1 MIAWF
6 ARNHVAANLLMV
18 TILFTGLMSLKLNIP
33 LEIFPS
39 FESDTISVQISLRGA
54 TPEDAEL
61 SLATRVEESVS
72 DLEGVKEIRS
82 RSVEGG
88 STVTIE
94 VDQGYD
100 PRELLADVKSRVDE
114 IGTFPAEADE
124 PVIALATYKRDVITV
139 AVSGGL
145 SEREL
150 RSYAEQVRDD
160 LLQLDGV
167 TQVELDGVRSY
178 EIAIEIS
185 QDRLRAYDLTLS
197 EVADRIAASSLDLS
211 AGNIRTDGGDI
222 LIRSKGQA
230 YSREEFE
237 PLVIKTHPDGSL
249 LRLGDLAQVTDG
261 FEESALRTRFNGVPA
276 AMIEVYRVGD
286 QSAIA
291 VADTVKAYIE
301 RQQPSLPQGLNL
313 SYWDDNSEVV
323 KSRINTLLTN
333 AVQGGILV
341 LLLLT
346 LFLRPSI
353 AFWVFLGIPVSFMG
367 AFLLMPVFGVTLNV
381 ISLFGFILVLG
392 IVVDDAIVTGENI
405 YSHLRNAESGLQ
417 AAVRGTQEV
426 AIPVTFGVLT
436 TVAAFLPIGFIEG
449 ARGALFAQ
457 IPVVVIPVL
466 LFSLIESKFVLPAHL
481 KHLKLRHE
489 NVDKQGRLSRF
500 QQSFADGFE
509 NMVVRYYRPLLDV
522 AVRHRLTTLAIF
534 TGVFILIMA
543 MIMSGWTR
551 FVFFPRVQSDTA
563 RASLTMPSGTPFEVT
578 DRYIVRM
585 VEAARELQDTYRDPD
600 TGESAI
606 LNIYSTSGTG
616 GSTEEGRVRF
626 ELLPAEQRDESIS
639 TSRIVQEWRDRIGPV
654 PGAETLTFRAEIG
667 RASDPVDIQLR
678 SGRVSDL
685 EAMAEQVKARLAT
698 YPTLYDITDNL
709 SDGKEELQL
718 ELTEQAH
725 LLGLTRS
732 DIIRQVRQKFFGIE
746 VQRVQRGRDDV
757 RVMVRLPLD
766 ERQAISGLRD
776 VLISTAQGQVP
787 LDTVATLVPGQSPAA
802 IYRVDQQRT
811 VSVVADMDKQN
822 TNTTVLNRDLD
833 QFLSELVRQYPG
845 ASYSLEGEAREQRE
859 SFTSLALGLAFVFF
873 VIYSLL
879 AIPFRSYLQPLIV
892 MSVIPF
898 GAIGAII
905 GHWIMGMDLTIMSL
919 LGLMALIGVVV
930 NDSLVLVDFT
940 NKRRRELQDAGEHS
954 HFEATRQ
961 AVLIAGVA
969 RFRPVMLT
977 SLTTFIGLMP
987 LLFEKAVQA
996 QFLIPMAV
1004 SLGFGIIFAT
1014 LVTLIMVPVNFMLLE
1029 DLRRLGRRLSGQPA
1043 PDPAET
1049 AHAKQVS
1056 TH

>member
-18 TILFTGLMSLKLNIP
+18 TILFTGLMSLKVNIP

-61 SLATRVEESVS
+61 SLATRVEEAVS
-72 DLEGVKEIRS
+72 DLEGVEELRS

-88 STVTIE
+88 TTVTIE
-94 VDQGYD
+94 VESGYD

-114 IGTFPAEADE
+114 IGTFPAEAEE
-124 PVIALATYKRDVITV
+124 PVIALATFKRDVITV
-139 AVSGGL
+139 AVSGDL

-185 QDRLRAYDLTLS
+185 QDRLRAYDLTLG
-197 EVADRIAASSLDLS
+197 EVADRIADSSLDLS

-230 YSREEFE
+230 YSRDEFE
-237 PLVIKTHPDGSL
+237 PVVIKTHPDGSL

-276 AMIEVYRVGD
+276 AMIQVYRVGD

-291 VADTVKAYIE
+291 VADAVKDYIA
-301 RQQPSLPQGLNL
+301 RQQPTLPQGLNL
-313 SYWDDNSEVV
+313 SYWDDDSEIV

-333 AVQGGILV
+333 AVQGGVLV

-353 AFWVFLGIPVSFMG
+353 AFWVFIGIPVSFMG
-367 AFLLMPVFGVTLNV
+367 AFLVMPVFGVTLN
-381 ISLFGFILVLG
+381 ILSLFGFILVLG

-405 YSHLRNAESGLQ
+405 YSHLRGAESSLQ
-417 AAVRGTQEV
+417 ASIRGTQEV

-489 NVDKQGRLSRF
+489 NVEQQGRLAQF
-500 QQSFADGFE
+500 QQGFADGFE
-509 NMVVRYYRPLLDV
+509 RLILRYYRPLLET
-522 AVRHRLTTLAIF
+522 AVQQRLTTLALF
-534 TGVFILIMA
+534 TGVFILILA

-563 RASLTMPSGTPFEVT
+563 RASLSMPSGTPFEVT

-585 VEAARELQDTYRDPD
+585 VEAARELQEQYRDPA

-626 ELLPAEQRDESIS
+626 ELLTSEQRDESIS
-639 TSRIVQEWRDRIGPV
+639 TRKIVQQWRERIGPI

-667 RASDPVDIQLR
+667 RASDPVDVQLR
-678 SGRVSDL
+678 SSRVADL
-685 EAMAEQVKARLAT
+685 EAMATDVKARLKT
-698 YPTLYDITDNL
+698 YPTLFDITDNL

-757 RVMVRLPLD
+757 RVMVRLPLA

-776 VLISTAQGQVP
+776 VLISTSQGQVP
-787 LDTVATLVPGQSPAA
+787 LDAVARLVPGQSPAA
-802 IYRVDQQRT
+802 IDRVDQQRT

-822 TNTTVLNRDLD
+822 TNTTVLNRDLE
-833 QFLSELVRQYPG
+833 QFLTELVRQYPG
-845 ASYSLEGEAREQRE
+845 ASFSLEGEAREQRE
-859 SFTSLALGLAFVFF
+859 SFSSLALGLGFVFF

-961 AVLIAGVA
+961 AVLVSGVA

-1029 DLRRLGRRLSGQPA
+1029 DLRRLGRRLFGEQESGQSEPA
-1043 PDPAET
+1043 RTE
-1049 AHAKQVS
+1049 KLS

>member
-18 TILFTGLMSLKLNIP
+18 TILFTGLMSLKYNIP
-33 LEIFPS
+33 LEVFPS
-39 FESDTISVQISLRGA
+39 FETDTISVNVSLRGA

-61 SLATRVEESVS
+61 SLATRVEEAVS
-72 DLEGVKEIRS
+72 DLEGVKQINS

-88 STVTIE
+88 ATITIE
-94 VDQGYD
+94 VDSGYD
-100 PRELLADVKSRVDE
+100 ARELLADVKSRVDE
-114 IGTFPAEADE
+114 IGTFPSEADQ
-124 PVIALATYKRDVITV
+124 PVISLATFKRDVITV
-139 AVSGGL
+139 AVAGEL
-145 SEREL
+145 SEHEL
-150 RSYAEQVRDD
+150 RGYAERVRDD
-160 LLQLDGV
+160 LLRTPGI
-167 TQVELDGVRSY
+167 TQVELDGVRNY
-178 EIAIEIS
+178 EIAIELS
-185 QDRLRAYDLTLS
+185 QDQLRAYDLTLS
-197 EVADRIAASSLDLS
+197 EVAERIGNSSLDLS

-230 YSREEFE
+230 YYRDQFE
-237 PLVIKTHPDGSL
+237 PLVIKANTDGSL
-249 LRLGDLAQVTDG
+249 LRLRDIANVTDG
-261 FEESALRTRFNGVPA
+261 FEESALRTRFNGKPA
-276 AMIEVYRVGD
+276 AMLDVYRVGD
-286 QSAIA
+286 QSAIE
-291 VADTVKAYIE
+291 VADKVKAYVHK
-301 RQQPSLPQGLNL
+301 QQANLPQGLEL
-313 SYWDDNSEVV
+313 SYWGDGSLLV
-323 KSRINTLLTN
+323 KSRIKTLTTN
-333 AVQGGILV
+333 ALQGGILV

-353 AFWVFLGIPVSFMG
+353 AFWVFIGIPVSFMG
-367 AFLLMPVFGVTLNV
+367 AFLVMPLFGVTLNV
-381 ISLFGFILVLG
+381 LSLFGFILVLG

-417 AAVRGTQEV
+417 ASIRGTQEV
-426 AIPVTFGVLT
+426 AVPVTFGVLT

-481 KHLKLRHE
+481 KHLKLRQNE
-489 NVDKQGRLSRF
+489 VEQQGRLSQM
-500 QQSFADGFE
+500 QQRFADGFE
-509 NMVVRYYRPLLDV
+509 RMILKYYQPLL
-522 AVRHRLTTLAIF
+522 ALSLKHRLTTLALF
-534 TGVFILIMA
+534 SGVFILILA
-543 MIMSGWTR
+543 FILSGWTR
-551 FVFFPRVQSDTA
+551 FVFFPRVEADTA

-578 DRYIVRM
+578 DRHIVRM
-585 VEAARELQDTYRDPD
+585 VEAARALQEAYRDPN
-600 TGESAI
+600 TGESVI
-606 LNIYSTSGTG
+606 MNIFSTTGAG
-616 GSTEEGRVRF
+616 GSAETGRIRF
-626 ELLPAEQRDESIS
+626 ELQPAEEREQEVSAS
-639 TSRIVQEWRDRIGPV
+639 TLINEWRERIGPI

-667 RASDPVDIQLR
+667 RASDPVSVELR
-678 SGRVSDL
+678 SGDVDDL
-685 EAMAEQVKARLAT
+685 RAMAQQVKARLET
-698 YPTLYDITDNL
+698 YPTLFDIADNL

-718 ELTEQAH
+718 ELTPQAH

-732 DIIRQVRQKFFGIE
+732 DIIRQVRQNFFGIE

-757 RVMVRLPLD
+757 RVMVRLPLE
-766 ERQAISGLRD
+766 ERQAIAGLKGI
-776 VLISTAQGQVP
+776 LINTPGAGQVP
-787 LDTVATLVPGQSPAA
+787 LDEVAQLVPGKSPSA
-802 IYRVDQQRT
+802 IYRVDQYRT
-811 VSVVADMDKQN
+811 ANVVADMDKVN
-822 TNTTVLNRDLD
+822 TNTTVLNRDLNE
-833 QFLSELVRQYPG
+833 FLTELVLQYPG
-845 ASYSLEGEAREQRE
+845 AEFSLEGEAEEQRE
-859 SFTSLALGLAFVFF
+859 SFASLALGLAFVFF

-940 NKRRRELQDAGEHS
+940 NQRRKELQAGGEHS

-961 AVLIAGVA
+961 AVLVAGVA

-1014 LVTLIMVPVNFMLLE
+1014 VVTLIMVPVNFMLLE
-1029 DLRRLGRRLSGQPA
+1029 DLRRLGRRL
-1043 PDPAET
+1043 
-1049 AHAKQVS
+1049 AKRPEPVS

>member
-18 TILFTGLMSLKLNIP
+18 TILFTGLMSLKYNIP
-33 LEIFPS
+33 LEVFPS
-39 FESDTISVQISLRGA
+39 FETDTISVNVSLRGA

-61 SLATRVEESVS
+61 SLATRVEEAVS
-72 DLEGVKEIRS
+72 DLEGVKQINS

-88 STVTIE
+88 ATITIE
-94 VDQGYD
+94 VDSGYD
-100 PRELLADVKSRVDE
+100 ARELLADVKSRVDE
-114 IGTFPAEADE
+114 IGTFPSEADQ
-124 PVIALATYKRDVITV
+124 PVISLATFKRDVITV
-139 AVSGGL
+139 AVAGEL
-145 SEREL
+145 SEQEL
-150 RSYAEQVRDD
+150 RGYAERVRDD
-160 LLQLDGV
+160 LLRTSGI
-167 TQVELDGVRSY
+167 TQVELDGVRNY
-178 EIAIEIS
+178 EIAIELS
-185 QDRLRAYDLTLS
+185 QDQLRAYDLTLS
-197 EVADRIAASSLDLS
+197 EVAERIGNSSLDLS

-230 YSREEFE
+230 YYRDQFE
-237 PLVIKTHPDGSL
+237 PLVIKANTDGSL
-249 LRLGDLAQVTDG
+249 LRLRDIANVTDG
-261 FEESALRTRFNGVPA
+261 FEESALRTRFNGKPA
-276 AMIEVYRVGD
+276 AMLDVYRVGD
-286 QSAIA
+286 QSAIE
-291 VADTVKAYIE
+291 VADKVKAYVHK
-301 RQQPSLPQGLNL
+301 QQANLPQGLEL
-313 SYWDDNSEVV
+313 SYWGDGSLLV
-323 KSRINTLLTN
+323 KSRIKTLTTN
-333 AVQGGILV
+333 ALQGGILV

-353 AFWVFLGIPVSFMG
+353 AFWVFIGIPVSFMG
-367 AFLLMPVFGVTLNV
+367 AFLVMPLFGVTLNV
-381 ISLFGFILVLG
+381 LSLFGFILVLG

-417 AAVRGTQEV
+417 ASIRGTQEV
-426 AIPVTFGVLT
+426 AVPVTFGVLT

-481 KHLKLRHE
+481 KHLKLRQNE
-489 NVDKQGRLSRF
+489 VEQQGRLSQM
-500 QQSFADGFE
+500 QQRFADGFE
-509 NMVVRYYRPLLDV
+509 RMILKYYQPLL
-522 AVRHRLTTLAIF
+522 ALSLKHRLTTLALF
-534 TGVFILIMA
+534 SGVFILILA
-543 MIMSGWTR
+543 FILSGWTR
-551 FVFFPRVQSDTA
+551 FVFFPRVEADTA

-578 DRYIVRM
+578 DRHIVRM
-585 VEAARELQDTYRDPD
+585 VEAARALQEDYRDPN
-600 TGESAI
+600 TGESVI
-606 LNIYSTSGTG
+606 MNIFSTTGAG
-616 GSTEEGRVRF
+616 GSAETGRIRF
-626 ELLPAEQRDESIS
+626 ELQPAEEREQEVSAS
-639 TSRIVQEWRDRIGPV
+639 TLINEWRERIGPI

-667 RASDPVDIQLR
+667 RASDPVSIELR
-678 SGRVSDL
+678 SGDVDDL
-685 EAMAEQVKARLAT
+685 RAMAQQVKARLET
-698 YPTLYDITDNL
+698 YPTLFDIADNL

-718 ELTEQAH
+718 ELTPQAH

-732 DIIRQVRQKFFGIE
+732 DIIRQVRQNFFGIE

-757 RVMVRLPLD
+757 RVMVRLPLE
-766 ERQAISGLRD
+766 ERQAIAGLKGI
-776 VLISTAQGQVP
+776 LINTPGAGQVP
-787 LDTVATLVPGQSPAA
+787 LDEVAQLVPGKSPSA
-802 IYRVDQQRT
+802 IYRVDQYRT
-811 VSVVADMDKQN
+811 ANVVADMDKVN
-822 TNTTVLNRDLD
+822 TNTTVLNRDLNE
-833 QFLSELVRQYPG
+833 FLTELVLQYPG
-845 ASYSLEGEAREQRE
+845 AEFSLEGEAEEQRE
-859 SFTSLALGLAFVFF
+859 SFASLALGLAFVFF

-898 GAIGAII
+898 GAIGAIV

-940 NKRRRELQDAGEHS
+940 NQRRKELQAGGEHS

-961 AVLIAGVA
+961 AVLVAGVA

-1014 LVTLIMVPVNFMLLE
+1014 VVTLIMVPVNFMLLE
-1029 DLRRLGRRLSGQPA
+1029 DLRRLGRRL
-1043 PDPAET
+1043 
-1049 AHAKQVS
+1049 AKRPEPVS

>member
-18 TILFTGLMSLKLNIP
+18 SILFAGLMSLKLNIP

-39 FESDTISVQISLRGA
+39 FEPDSISVRISLRGA

-61 SLATRVEESVS
+61 SLATRVEEAVS
-72 DLEGVKEIRS
+72 DLEGVEEIRS
-82 RSVEGG
+82 RSVEG
-88 STVTIE
+88 STTVTIE
-94 VDQGYD
+94 VDKGYD

-114 IGTFPAEADE
+114 IGTFPSEAEE
-124 PVIALATYKRDVITV
+124 PVIALATYKREVITV
-139 AVSGGL
+139 SVAGDL
-145 SEREL
+145 SEQEL
-150 RSYAEQVRDD
+150 RGYAEQVRDD
-160 LLQLDGV
+160 ILRLEGV
-167 TQVELDGVRSY
+167 TQAELDGVRSY
-178 EIAIEIS
+178 EIGIEIS
-185 QDRLRAYDLTLS
+185 QDQLRAYDLTLA
-197 EVADRIAASSLDLS
+197 EVAERISASSLDLS

-230 YSREEFE
+230 YSRDEFE
-237 PLVIKTHPDGSL
+237 SVIIKTHPDGSL
-249 LRLGDLAQVTDG
+249 LRLGDLARVSDG
-261 FEESALRTRFNGVPA
+261 FEETSLKTRFNGQPA
-276 AMIEVYRVGD
+276 AMVEVYRVGN

-291 VADTVKAYIE
+291 VADAVKQYVAE
-301 RQQPSLPQGLNL
+301 QQSLLPQGLSL
-313 SYWDDNSEVV
+313 GYWDDDSEIV
-323 KSRINTLLTN
+323 KSRIHTLTSN
-333 AVQGGILV
+333 AIQGGILV

-353 AFWVFLGIPVSFMG
+353 AFWVFIGIPVSFMG
-367 AFLLMPVFGVTLNV
+367 AFLVMPVFGVTLNV
-381 ISLFGFILVLG
+381 LSLFGFILVLG

-405 YSHLRNAESGLQ
+405 YSHLRGAESGLQ

-426 AIPVTFGVLT
+426 AVPVTFGVLT
-436 TVAAFLPIGFIEG
+436 TIAAFLPIAFIEG
-449 ARGALFAQ
+449 HRGAFFAQ

-489 NVDKQGRLSRF
+489 NVESQGRLAKL

-509 NMVVRYYRPLLDV
+509 TMIVRYYKPLLGL
-522 AVRHRLTTLAIF
+522 ALRNRLTTLMLF
-534 TGVFILIMA
+534 VGVLLLILA
-543 MIMSGWTR
+543 MVTSGWTR
-551 FVFFPRVQSDTA
+551 FVFFPRIQGDTA
-563 RASLTMPSGTPFEVT
+563 RVTLTMPSGTPFEVT
-578 DRYIVRM
+578 DSHIYRM
-585 VEAARELQDTYRDPD
+585 VQAARELQDEYRDPAS
-600 TGESAI
+600 GESVI
-606 LNIYSTSGTG
+606 MNIYSTTGAG
-616 GSTEEGRVRF
+616 GSAEEGRVRF
-626 ELLPAEQRDESIS
+626 ELVPSEERDVAIS
-639 TSRIVQEWRDRIGPV
+639 TRQIVSEWRERIGPI
-654 PGAETLTFRAEIG
+654 PGAETVAFRAEIG
-667 RASDPVDIQLR
+667 RGGDPVDIQLR
-678 SGRVSDL
+678 SSRIKDL
-685 EAMAEQVKARLAT
+685 EAMAAQVRERLAT
-698 YPTLYDITDNL
+698 YPTLYDISDNL

-725 LLGLTRS
+725 LLGLTRN

-757 RVMVRLPLD
+757 RVMVRLPLE
-766 ERQAISGLRD
+766 ERQAISGLRE
-776 VLISTAQGQVP
+776 VLISTSTGQVP
-787 LDTVATLVPGQSPAA
+787 LDTVARLVPGQSASA
-802 IYRVDQQRT
+802 IYRVNQQRT
-811 VSVVADMDKQN
+811 VSVVADMEKQS

-833 QFLSELVRQYPG
+833 EFLSELVQQYPG

-859 SFTSLALGLAFVFF
+859 SFTSLAIGLGFVFF
-873 VIYSLL
+873 AIYSLL
-879 AIPFRSYLQPLIV
+879 AIPFGSYLQPLIV

-898 GAIGAII
+898 GAIGAIV

-940 NKRRRELQDAGEHS
+940 NRRRREIQEAGEHS
-954 HFEATRQ
+954 HYEATLQ
-961 AVLIAGVA
+961 AVLVAGVA

-1029 DLRRLGRRLSGQPA
+1029 DLRRLMQRLSGQHKSSENA
-1043 PDPAET
+1043 
-1049 AHAKQVS
+1049 

>member
-18 TILFTGLMSLKLNIP
+18 TILFTGLMSLKYNIP
-33 LEIFPS
+33 LEVFPS
-39 FESDTISVQISLRGA
+39 FETDTISVNVSLRGA

-61 SLATRVEESVS
+61 SLATRVEEAVS
-72 DLEGVKEIRS
+72 DLEGVKQINS

-88 STVTIE
+88 ATITIE
-94 VDQGYD
+94 VDSGYD
-100 PRELLADVKSRVDE
+100 ARELLADVKSRVDE
-114 IGTFPAEADE
+114 IGTFPSEADQ
-124 PVIALATYKRDVITV
+124 PVISLATFKRDVITV
-139 AVSGGL
+139 AVAGEL
-145 SEREL
+145 SEQEL
-150 RSYAEQVRDD
+150 RGYAERVRDD
-160 LLQLDGV
+160 LLRTPGI
-167 TQVELDGVRSY
+167 TQVELDGVRNY
-178 EIAIEIS
+178 EIAIELS
-185 QDRLRAYDLTLS
+185 QDQLRAYDLTLS
-197 EVADRIAASSLDLS
+197 EVAERIGNSSLDLS

-230 YSREEFE
+230 YYRDQFE
-237 PLVIKTHPDGSL
+237 PLVIKANTDGSL
-249 LRLGDLAQVTDG
+249 LRLRDIANVTDG
-261 FEESALRTRFNGVPA
+261 FEESALRTRFNGKPA
-276 AMIEVYRVGD
+276 AMLDVYRVGD
-286 QSAIA
+286 QSAIE
-291 VADTVKAYIE
+291 VADKVKAYVHK
-301 RQQPSLPQGLNL
+301 QQANLPQGLEL
-313 SYWDDNSEVV
+313 SYWGDGSLLV
-323 KSRINTLLTN
+323 KSRIKTLTTN
-333 AVQGGILV
+333 ALQGGILV

-353 AFWVFLGIPVSFMG
+353 AFWVFIGIPVSFMG
-367 AFLLMPVFGVTLNV
+367 AFLVMPLFGVTLNV
-381 ISLFGFILVLG
+381 LSLFGFILVLG

-417 AAVRGTQEV
+417 ASIRGTQEV
-426 AIPVTFGVLT
+426 AVPVTFGVLT

-481 KHLKLRHE
+481 KHLKLRQNE
-489 NVDKQGRLSRF
+489 VEQQGRLSQM
-500 QQSFADGFE
+500 QQRFADGFE
-509 NMVVRYYRPLLDV
+509 RMILKYYQPLL
-522 AVRHRLTTLAIF
+522 ALSLRHRLTTLALF
-534 TGVFILIMA
+534 SGVFILILA
-543 MIMSGWTR
+543 FILSGWTR
-551 FVFFPRVQSDTA
+551 FVFFPRVEADTA

-578 DRYIVRM
+578 DRHIVRM
-585 VEAARELQDTYRDPD
+585 VEAARALQEDYRDPN
-600 TGESAI
+600 TGESVI
-606 LNIYSTSGTG
+606 MNIFSTTGAG
-616 GSTEEGRVRF
+616 GSAETGRIRF
-626 ELLPAEQRDESIS
+626 ELQPAEEREQEVSAS
-639 TSRIVQEWRDRIGPV
+639 TLINEWRERIGPI

-667 RASDPVDIQLR
+667 RASDPVSIELR
-678 SGRVSDL
+678 SGDVDDL
-685 EAMAEQVKARLAT
+685 RAMAQQVKARLET
-698 YPTLYDITDNL
+698 YPTLFDIADNL

-718 ELTEQAH
+718 ELTPQAH

-732 DIIRQVRQKFFGIE
+732 DIIRQVRQNFFGIE

-757 RVMVRLPLD
+757 RVMVRLPLE
-766 ERQAISGLRD
+766 ERQAIAGLKGI
-776 VLISTAQGQVP
+776 LINTPGAGQVP
-787 LDTVATLVPGQSPAA
+787 LDEVAQLVPGKSPSA
-802 IYRVDQQRT
+802 IYRVDQYRT
-811 VSVVADMDKQN
+811 ANVVADMDKVN
-822 TNTTVLNRDLD
+822 TNTTVLNRDLNE
-833 QFLSELVRQYPG
+833 FLTELVLQYPG
-845 ASYSLEGEAREQRE
+845 AEFSLEGEAEEQRE
-859 SFTSLALGLAFVFF
+859 SFASLALGLAFVFF

-898 GAIGAII
+898 GAIGAIV

-940 NKRRRELQDAGEHS
+940 NQRRKELQAGGEHS

-961 AVLIAGVA
+961 AVLVAGVA

-1014 LVTLIMVPVNFMLLE
+1014 VVTLIMVPVNFMLLE
-1029 DLRRLGRRLSGQPA
+1029 DLRRLGRRL
-1043 PDPAET
+1043 
-1049 AHAKQVS
+1049 AKRPEPVS